1 VVGVGSEDVGS
12 GIEPIPHNLRTLRG
26 WDILAIWFGAGIS
39 IAEFWAGALLV
50 PSISLLA
57 ALVVNIVGHVIG
69 NTLMGLVAIEGF
81 KTGVPTMVLT
91 RRPLGLRG
99 SYLAST
105 LNYIQLIG
113 WTAVMNIVGAKAI
126 DTTFTLLGYPS
137 NYKLWVVFFGLLNTL
152 WALAGP
158 KKWKWLERVS
168 AILLLILIIWLTVVT
183 LNTVGSI
190 NWLYSTNTLTIPQA
204 LDLVVAMPVSW
215 LPLVAD
221 YSRLSV
227 GGVFSGTFI
236 GYFISSSLFYF
247 VGGLSNA
254 YLGMSDPIAIIAT
267 YGLGIPALLII
278 VLSTTTTTFLDIYSA
293 AITFK
298 NMRPKES
305 LNRQVLIVGLLGTLI
320 ALIFPMEEYEW
331 FLLLIGGAFIPL
343 ASIMITDY
351 YVVCRGKYLI
361 DELVG
366 GKVRNVRVSG
376 IASWVLGFITYML
389 ISVYMSWLGAT
400 LPSMLITSVIYYVLS
415 RWFK

>member
-1 VVGVGSEDVGS
+1 MGSEDVGS

-81 KTGVPTMVLT
+81 RTGVPTMVLT
-91 RRPLGLRG
+91 RRSLGLRG

-126 DTTFTLLGYPS
+126 DTTFTLLGYSS

-227 GGVFSGTFI
+227 GGAFSGTFI
-236 GYFISSSLFYF
+236 GYFISSTLFYF

-343 ASIMITDY
+343 ASIMITD
-351 YVVCRGKYLI
+351 
-361 DELVG
+361 
-366 GKVRNVRVSG
+366 
-376 IASWVLGFITYML
+376 
-389 ISVYMSWLGAT
+389 
-400 LPSMLITSVIYYVLS
+400 
-415 RWFK
+415 